1 MNTPDNLNNPDN
13 QSHGHKLSHHS
24 RAVEVKRMSASQ
36 TGRDPVSSERNTT
49 GAPSPSEP
57 TVLDYFKTHAQAQPE
72 AIAIR
77 DGSRLMTYRE
87 LDVCSNRVANNLIHG
102 ALNLEEAVVI
112 LEPASCEFLAG
123 VLGVLKAGGTYFPMD
138 METPAK
144 RLEFLLTDSK
154 SRFVLSNEAG
164 RNRLQDWPGKVF
176 DLAQMIRPSEAAAD
190 NNPGTSSDPNRTAY
204 LLYTSG
210 STGQPKGVQIEHHSL
225 TNFVRHY
232 HHRFKITP
240 QDRSSML
247 AYISFDVSVSDIW
260 PTLCAGGTVVVPPK
274 GILGNPDGLI
284 RWLQR
289 EEVTLSFVPTGLVEI
304 LFTRPWPKQMKLR
317 YLITGGDRLRVR
329 PPAGLP
335 FTIMNGYGPTESTVF
350 ATFSVVTPEDG
361 RGTPPPIGRPLD
373 NVKAYVLDEKLRQ
386 LPVGESGELYLGG
399 VQLARGYLNR
409 PELTRER
416 FIPDPFADKPEA
428 RMYRTGDWARW
439 LTDGE
444 LDFLGRKDDQIQIRG
459 HRVELG
465 EIEAQLFAH
474 DAVQQVCCVP
484 QMIDDMPT
492 GVIAHVVPKTSG
504 QDISEILRSHL
515 EAQLPEYM
523 MPSQFVIHERFPLTP
538 QGKADRAA
546 MMTMRPKNVKPSEKS
561 SMGGGLE
568 DALSSL
574 WYSLLPAAA
583 DSPKDATFAG
593 LGGDSL
599 LAIKLVLGVEEITG
613 QRLEVSAFLVD
624 LTFTGLRDAVGARM
638 LRNEFEPVLA
648 LRKQGARPPMFCL
661 YGHSGDIE
669 AYFHL
674 VKAFGDDQPVF
685 GIRSYAL
692 EDLSRLPQSI
702 EEAAQEVVR
711 LIRKVQP
718 HGVPSLVG
726 YSWAGLLAFEVARQ
740 FASTEGVNCYT
751 ALIGTTAPMR
761 PPNLIFR
768 LTDFAQYFPRWLWNF
783 FTDHK
788 HRRWRLLRWWAM
800 ARGTRQYL
808 ANGQFPLEEVDWNSS
823 PISRHMIGLE
833 EKYRPLQIW
842 DISVDVFRER
852 DEFNFW
858 SHPFRTAPTD
868 YLPDGGWNRW
878 THQPNRIHWLE
889 GDHVTVIKPPL
900 VSDLAQAIRAAMD
913 QCLKLPSSQDG

>member
-1 MNTPDNLNNPDN
+1 
-13 QSHGHKLSHHS
+13 
-24 RAVEVKRMSASQ
+24 MSASQ
-36 TGRDPVSSERNTT
+36 TGQDPVSLERNVIRTPLLSER
-49 GAPSPSEP
+49 

-87 LDVCSNRVANNLIHG
+87 LDVCSNRVANELVRR

-138 METPAK
+138 VDTPAK
-144 RLEFLLTDSK
+144 RLEFLLNDSK

-164 RNRLQDWPGKVF
+164 RNRLQDWSGKVF
-176 DLAQMIRPSEAAAD
+176 DLTQMIRPSEAAAD
-190 NNPGTSSDPNRTAY
+190 KNPGTSCNPNRTAY

-232 HHRFKITP
+232 HHHFKITP

-284 RWLQR
+284 RWLQT

-416 FIPDPFADKPEA
+416 FIPDPFADEPEA
-428 RMYRTGDWARW
+428 RMCRTGDWARW

-474 DAVQQVCCVP
+474 DTVQQVCCVP
-484 QMIDDMPT
+484 QMIDGMPT
-492 GVIAHVVPKTSG
+492 SVVAHVVPKTSG

-523 MPSQFVIHERFPLTP
+523 MPSQFVMHERLPLTP

-546 MMTMRPKNVKPSEKS
+546 MMSMLPKNVASAKKS

-568 DALSSL
+568 DALSTL
-574 WYSLLPAAA
+574 WDSLLPAAA
-583 DSPKDATFAG
+583 DSPKDATFAE

-613 QRLEVSAFLVD
+613 QRLDVSAFLVD
-624 LTFTGLRDAVGARM
+624 LTFTGLRDAVGVRM
-638 LRNEFEPVLA
+638 LRNEFEPVLV
-648 LRKQGARPPMFCL
+648 LRKQGARPPVFCL

-674 VKAFGDDQPVF
+674 VKALGDDQPVF
-685 GIRSYAL
+685 GIRSPAL

-702 EEAAQEVVR
+702 EEAAEEVVR

-740 FASTEGVNCYT
+740 FASTEGINCYT

-761 PPNLIFR
+761 TTNLIFR
-768 LTDFAQYFPRWLWNF
+768 LTDIAQYFLRWLWNF
-783 FTDHK
+783 ITDHK
-788 HRRWRLLRWWAM
+788 HRRWRLIRWWKM
-800 ARGTRQYL
+800 VRGTKLNQ
-808 ANGQFPLEEVDWNSS
+808 ADGQFPLEEVDWKSS
-823 PISRHMIGLE
+823 PISVHMIGLE
-833 EKYRPLQIW
+833 EKYRPLQIR

-889 GDHVTVIKPPL
+889 GDHVTVVKPPL
-900 VSDLAQAIRAAMD
+900 VSDLAQAICAAMD
-913 QCLKLPSSQDG
+913 QCLKLPSSQDS